1 MNILTVI
8 TPSRLGGAEIY
19 AGCLCKWE
27 QTNGNK
33 IVLAMKPNRGVEKH
47 YSDLGLDVR
56 VVGISGKLN
65 LRAAPRI
72 REIIRAEKI
81 DIVHAHLSTA
91 ALWGCRA
98 ARTEGVPAV
107 AHVHSLNSA
116 TTFRSAD
123 KIIAVSGAAKNHL
136 VAQGIP
142 ADRIAV
148 VYPGVAGDLR
158 EPAAD
163 IAGFGDQLVAYAGA
177 LRADKGVGVLLAAFK
192 RVIEAVPFARLAIA
206 GEGPDRAKFE
216 EAARRLGIADPV
228 QFLGFRDDVPSIF
241 AASKVVATPSLR
253 PEGFGLVVVEANAAG
268 APVVASD
275 VGAVGELFQA
285 GIVGSLVAPGNEEAL
300 ANAIVAVLNR
310 PRDPDRCI
318 AASRQFSLEA
328 SATGC
333 MSVFEGLIESR

>member
-27 QTNGNK
+27 QANGNK
-33 IVLAMKPNRGVEKH
+33 IVLAMKPNHRVEM
-47 YSDLGLDVR
+47 YFSDLGLDVR

-65 LRAAPRI
+65 LRATPRI

-98 ARTEGVPAV
+98 ARAEGVPAA

-123 KIIAVSGAAKNHL
+123 KVIAVSRAAKNHL

-148 VYPGVAGDLR
+148 VYPGIAGDLR

-163 IAGFGDQLVAYAGA
+163 IAGFGEQVVAYAGA
-177 LRADKGVGVLLAAFK
+177 LREDKGVGVLLAAFK
-192 RVIEAVPFARLAIA
+192 QVIEAVPSARLAIA
-206 GEGPDRAKFE
+206 GEGPDRARFE
-216 EAARRLGIADPV
+216 EVARRAGIWEQV
-228 QFLGFRDDVPSIF
+228 RFLGFREDVPSIF
-241 AASKVVATPSLR
+241 AASKVVAAPSLK

-268 APVVASD
+268 ASVVASD
-275 VGAVGELFQA
+275 VGAVGEVFEA
-285 GIVGSLVAPGNEEAL
+285 GIVGSLVAPGNEGAL
-300 ANAIVAVLNR
+300 AGAIVAVLNR

-318 AASRQFSLEA
+318 AASRRFSLEA
-328 SATGC
+328 SATAC
-333 MSVFEGLIESR
+333 MNVFEGLIGSQ